1 MKREATPPVL
11 SLSVL
16 PDARRAPPG
25 AHELHVVLEVRAGEG
40 APIEGGR
47 PAIAAVLALD
57 VSGSMAGPPL
67 AQVVASIDRIVDLLG
82 PGDRLGVAAFSNRG
96 SEVVPLAPLDPA
108 HRRLVRARAARVVAA
123 GGTNVEDGLRTAL
136 AMHGHAEG
144 AARRAIILLSDGQ
157 PNGGMTTPDELRD
170 LAASMRPRA
179 SISSLGYG
187 ASHDERVLDAVARGG
202 GGVYRYVMDPA
213 VARLEI
219 AQALGAQADVV
230 AERPRLRLVPE
241 PGVRIE
247 GFLGG
252 ARPSFDAA
260 GVVVELG
267 DLSARGVAAVVV
279 KVRATLDDPSRAGRL
294 LAAELEWTEP
304 GSARIHRA
312 SGVASLDV
320 GAGPIVP
327 DPVAAASVLVAR
339 VDDARSRSRDL
350 ADRGNWDGAAAELRA
365 VLAAVDTLL
374 AAVAPADLGDAGAV
388 LEEVRELLVD
398 EAVAME
404 RRPDPEAYGE
414 LRRQTQVASVR
425 DAGGGLGGHGRA
437 MQIGAA
443 GPVPEAY
450 LVVVAGAD
458 AGTRHRLGPSCTVG
472 RTASA
477 DVVVPSAMVSRRH
490 ARVFVQD
497 GAFWVADLG
506 STNPTLVNG
515 RGLGRSPHKLV
526 PGDTIG
532 VGDTVLGFERPGS

>member
-1 MKREATPPVL
+1 MKREANPPVL

-25 AHELHVVLEVRAGEG
+25 VHELSVVLEVRAGEG
-40 APIEGGR
+40 APVEGGR
-47 PAIAAVLALD
+47 PALAAVLALD

-67 AQVVASIDRIVDLLG
+67 AHVVASIDRVVELLG

-96 SEVVPLAPLDPA
+96 SEVVALAPLDPA
-108 HRRLVRARAARVVAA
+108 QRRTVRARVARLVAA
-123 GGTNVEDGLRTAL
+123 SSTNLEDGLRVAL
-136 AMHGHAEG
+136 AMHERAEG

-157 PNGGMTTPDELRD
+157 PNGGKTTAEELRD
-170 LAASMRPRA
+170 LAAEMRPRA
-179 SISSLGYG
+179 SISCLGYG

-202 GGVYRYVMDPA
+202 GGVYRYVMDPT

-252 ARPSFDAA
+252 ARPTFDAG

-267 DLSARGVAAVVV
+267 DLSAHGTAAVVV
-279 KVRATLDDPSRAGRL
+279 KIRATLDDPSRAGRL
-294 LAAELEWTEP
+294 LAAELEWTVP
-304 GSARIHRA
+304 GSAGIHRA
-312 SGVASLDV
+312 SAVATIDV
-320 GAGPIVP
+320 GAGPRVP
-327 DPVAAASVLVAR
+327 DPVASASVLVAR
-339 VDDARSRSRDL
+339 VDDARARAREL
-350 ADRGNWDGAAAELRA
+350 ADRGNWDGAGAELRA
-365 VLAAVDTLL
+365 TLAAIDTLL
-374 AAVAPADLGDAGAV
+374 AAAPAKELGDAGAI
-388 LEEVRELLVD
+388 LEEARELLVD
-398 EAVAME
+398 EALAME
-404 RRPDPEAYGE
+404 RRPDPEVYRE
-414 LRRQTQVASVR
+414 LKMQTQLASVR
-425 DAGGGLGGHGRA
+425 HAAVAPGSHGLA
-437 MQIGAA
+437 MQLGVA
-443 GPVPEAY
+443 GVVPEAY

-477 DVVVPSAMVSRRH
+477 DLVVPSAMVSRRH

-515 RGLGRSPHKLV
+515 RGLGRSPHRLV